1 MGGGDL
7 EDDGSKPAWAKILQD
22 LISTNKPDMVVN
34 MCNFNYAR
42 SIGRI
47 IVV

>member
-1 MGGGDL
+1 
-7 EDDGSKPAWAKILQD
+7 
-22 LISTNKPDMVVN
+22 MVVN

-47 IVV
+47 IVVWGWSKQKA